1 METKTKMIS
10 WLNTEKLKDKVDLE
24 KDKSEIIKNI
34 KQLKKEEIFD
44 NKIKKLTLWQ
54 KLKKVLM
61 GI

>member
-24 KDKSEIIKNI
+24 KDKSEFIKNI
-34 KQLKKEEIFD
+34 KQFKKDEIFD